1 MIHLGLGRRRPSSA
15 RPPQPQAGIRVLHVC
30 RRYRPFAGGTE
41 KYVHDLAMAQ
51 AEAGQHVTV
60 LTLDRDIAGP
70 TKGLPHRE
78 TQDGVD
84 IVRVPGRG
92 GPQIAIS
99 YRPDRIW
106 REIARHDVVEI
117 HDLRFALATTVIG
130 AVALR
135 RPRILHTHGLIFHS
149 GGGRAKRLAMRL
161 YFGPLLRLGGVWTV
175 ADSEADRDLLLR
187 DASYL
192 SKSSEVFANAI
203 PLAPLLALGRTPIPG
218 RVVSIGRIVPNK
230 ALTDLVR
237 ALGRVRDV
245 EWSLVIAGEP
255 NPDEMA
261 RLEGLVDDLKLRD
274 RVTFALDFDEHDL
287 PEMLGTAAL
296 AAFPSRGEG
305 FGIALLEAMAAG
317 VPLLANRIP
326 AHEWLLGETL
336 GSQGIDFGDPD
347 AAADSI
353 QALLGAGAGDLAEL
367 SVRLRRRA
375 SDFDIGRLRGQMDEL
390 YSQLRVRPRAG
401 TERAGD

>member
-1 MIHLGLGRRRPSSA
+1 M
-15 RPPQPQAGIRVLHVC
+15 HVC

-41 KYVHDLAMAQ
+41 KYVHDLAVAQ
-51 AEAGQHVTV
+51 AEAGHHVTV

-70 TKGLPHRE
+70 AKGLPHRE

-92 GPQIAIS
+92 GPQIAVTF
-99 YRPDRIW
+99 RPDRIW
-106 REIARHDVVEI
+106 RELARNDAVEI

-130 AVALR
+130 AIFAR

-187 DASYL
+187 DAPYL
-192 SKSSEVFANAI
+192 TKSLTVFANAI
-203 PLAPLLALGRTPIPG
+203 PLAPLLALGRKPIPG
-218 RVVSIGRIVPNK
+218 RIVSIGRIVPNK

-261 RLEGLVDDLKLRD
+261 RLEALVDDLKLRD

-287 PEMLGTAAL
+287 PQMLGSAAL

-336 GSQGIDFGDPD
+336 AGQVIDFGDPD
-347 AAADSI
+347 AAAASI
-353 QALLGAGAGDLAEL
+353 RTLLGAGPGELGEL
-367 SVRLRRRA
+367 SVRLRARA
-375 SDFDIGRLRGQMDEL
+375 SDFDIGRLRGQIDEL
-390 YSQLRVRPRAG
+390 YAKLRVRPRGKSPEPAG
-401 TERAGD
+401 ESL

>member
-1 MIHLGLGRRRPSSA
+1 
-15 RPPQPQAGIRVLHVC
+15 VC

-41 KYVHDLAMAQ
+41 KYVHDLAVAQ
-51 AEAGQHVTV
+51 AEAGHHVTV

-70 TKGLPHRE
+70 TKGLPYRE

-92 GPQIAIS
+92 GPQIAVTF
-99 YRPDRIW
+99 RPDRIW
-106 REIARHDVVEI
+106 REIARHDVVEV

-149 GGGRAKRLAMRL
+149 GGVRAKRLVMRL
-161 YFGPLLRLGGVWTV
+161 YFGPLLRLGGVRTV

-187 DASYL
+187 DAPYL
-192 SKSSEVFANAI
+192 TKSSTVFANAI
-203 PLAPLLALGRTPIPG
+203 PLAPLLALGRKPIPG

-261 RLEGLVDDLKLRD
+261 RIEALVDDLKLRD

-336 GSQGIDFGDPD
+336 GSQVIDFGDPD
-347 AAADSI
+347 AAAGSI
-353 QALLGAGAGDLAEL
+353 RAMLGTGNDELAEL
-367 SVRLRRRA
+367 SVRLRTRA
-375 SDFDIGRLRGQMDEL
+375 ADFDIGRLRGQIDEL
-390 YSQLRVRPRAG
+390 YAQLRVRPRAV
-401 TERAGD
+401 TEGAGE

>member
-1 MIHLGLGRRRPSSA
+1 M
-15 RPPQPQAGIRVLHVC
+15 HVC

-41 KYVHDLAMAQ
+41 KYVHDLAVAQ
-51 AEAGQHVTV
+51 AEAGHHVTV

-70 TKGLPHRE
+70 AKGLPHRE
-78 TQDGVD
+78 TQAGVD

-92 GPQIAIS
+92 GPQIAVTF
-99 YRPDRIW
+99 RPDRIW
-106 REIARHDVVEI
+106 RELARNDAVEI

-130 AVALR
+130 AIFAR

-187 DASYL
+187 DAPYL
-192 SKSSEVFANAI
+192 TKSLTVFANAI
-203 PLAPLLALGRTPIPG
+203 PLAPLLALGRKPIPG
-218 RVVSIGRIVPNK
+218 RIVSIGRIVPNK

-255 NPDEMA
+255 TPDEMA
-261 RLEGLVDDLKLRD
+261 RLEALVDDLKLRD

-287 PEMLGTAAL
+287 PQMLGSAAL

-336 GSQGIDFGDPD
+336 AGQVIDFGDPD
-347 AAADSI
+347 AAAASI
-353 QALLGAGAGDLAEL
+353 RTLLGAGPGELGEL
-367 SVRLRRRA
+367 SVRLRARA
-375 SDFDIGRLRGQMDEL
+375 SDFDIGRLRGQIDEL
-390 YSQLRVRPRAG
+390 YAKLRVRPRGKSPEPAG
-401 TERAGD
+401 ESL